1 MPPGTSTRGARGP
14 VRGDDAGSS
23 TSNGSHIQ
31 LYTCNG
37 TDAQNWTVIPDGT
50 LQAFGKC
57 MDVVQG
63 GTANGTKVQLHVCNG
78 TASQQWQA
86 NSAGELVNPRS
97 GLCLDDPGGT
107 STDKTQLQIYHCVGG
122 TAQTWTLPH

>member
-1 MPPGTSTRGARGP
+1 

-31 LYTCNG
+31 LYT
-37 TDAQNWTVIPDGT
+37 
-50 LQAFGKC
+50 
-57 MDVVQG
+57 
-63 GTANGTKVQLHVCNG
+63 CNG

-122 TAQTWTLPH
+122 TAQTWTLPR